1 MALCEPLV
9 LGLAFLHQS
18 NLLHQSDLVVEE
30 TFFSNLAS
38 TVPGG
43 DGAKLHM
50 EALFRRLNYFTVG
63 CFHLSFPCSIVI
75 GFRAGLIALLH
86 PNLVGSVCQLVR
98 EVSLIDLS
106 SS

>member
-38 TVPGG
+38 AVPGG

-50 EALFRRLNYFTVG
+50 EALSRRLNHFTVG
-63 CFHLSFPCSIVI
+63 CFHLSFHCSIEI
-75 GFRAGLIALLH
+75 GYRASVIALL
-86 PNLVGSVCQLVR
+86 
-98 EVSLIDLS
+98 E
-106 SS
+106 